1 MKGNYLKDKDVC
13 IVAYA
18 ETKIGR
24 RTGKT
29 AYELAAEVAEELY
42 RKTKLGP
49 SDIDG
54 LGFTVPLSEAG
65 NPFWSNYCADYLGLS
80 PRWNQ
85 TSDLGGASATG
96 NIARAAMAIQNG
108 WCETVMLIGA
118 DAPSTNWR
126 AYYGSYRNEFWI
138 AMAARAMLPV
148 ADAPPRSD
156 VWFQRGER
164 PR

>member
-1 MKGNYLKDKDVC
+1 MKGNFLKDKDVC
-13 IVAYA
+13 IVAYG

-29 AYELAAEVAEELY
+29 AYELAAEVAEEMY

-49 SDIDG
+49 PDIDG

-96 NIARAAMAIQNG
+96 NIARAAMAIQNSLRY
-108 WCETVMLIGA
+108 E
-118 DAPSTNWR
+118 P
-126 AYYGSYRNEFWI
+126 
-138 AMAARAMLPV
+138 
-148 ADAPPRSD
+148 
-156 VWFQRGER
+156 
-164 PR
+164 